1 MHTCTYSTAQATP
14 TPSGEQRKSIC
25 MQRIC
30 TMHTCTIETF
40 LSIFHLDRF
49 QCHNLDWNRYLF
61 KNSTRYMYPIRA
73 SESTCIVASDYPI
86 RVIWGNEDISRG
98 TFGVEHTI
106 NLRWLILMD
115 S

>member
-1 MHTCTYSTAQATP
+1 
-14 TPSGEQRKSIC
+14 
-25 MQRIC
+25 
-30 TMHTCTIETF
+30 
-40 LSIFHLDRF
+40 
-49 QCHNLDWNRYLF
+49 
-61 KNSTRYMYPIRA
+61 MYPIRA